1 MEHVADIISRLLDTV
16 EGAAIIRRRGASA
29 EVEIIRP
36 WGERYRRDVPSF
48 EDAPEGARVRQ
59 VRSAIARDAG

>member
-1 MEHVADIISRLLDTV
+1 MEHVADIVSRVLDDVDAT
-16 EGAAIIRRRGASA
+16 AIIRRRGTGA

-36 WGERYRRDVPSF
+36 WGERCRREVPSF
-48 EDAPEGARVRQ
+48 ENDAPGARVRH